1 MVSALLTLLIA
12 PTALEGVAD
21 YFPLNPGDEWQY
33 MEEAEHMSARSVDRV
48 GEAVEIGGIKVFPVI
63 TLVDDKEID
72 RVFYKVG
79 EGSVSVVAFNKE
91 KPLLSPYPII
101 KSPDL
106 GEKWKHQGETYI
118 QGALADLK
126 LDGRVKKL
134 SSVEFD
140 GRKVE
145 GLEVRL
151 EATVLEEFGTKI
163 TFTQV
168 ATYGKGIGLIKMEST
183 SKLPKKTIKSTR
195 RLVAYT
201 PIKT

>member
-1 MVSALLTLLIA
+1 MVSALFTLLVA
-12 PTALEGVAD
+12 PAALEGVAD
-21 YFPLNPGDEWQY
+21 FFPLNPGDEWQY
-33 MEEAEHMSARSVDRV
+33 VEEAELMSARSVDRV

-63 TLVDDKEID
+63 TLTDDKEID

-91 KPLLSPYPII
+91 KPLLAPYPII

-126 LDGRVKKL
+126 LEGRVKRL

-140 GRKVE
+140 GKKVE